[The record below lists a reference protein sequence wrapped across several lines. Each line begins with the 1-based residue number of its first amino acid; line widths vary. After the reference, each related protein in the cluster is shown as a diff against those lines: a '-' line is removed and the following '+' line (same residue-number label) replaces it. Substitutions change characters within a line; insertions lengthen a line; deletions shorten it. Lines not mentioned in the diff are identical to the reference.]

1 MGMLGT
7 SEAARAIHAECVGKD
22 VTFSGV
28 ATDSRAIKTGDLF
41 VALKG
46 DKFDGHEFVEK
57 ALAAG
62 AVAVMVDHR
71 MPGDMPAIVV
81 ADTRLGLGELA
92 AHWRSRF
99 SMPVVA
105 VTGSNG
111 KTTVKEMIASILQAS
126 CEPAVANAE
135 TQVLA
140 TQGNLNN
147 DIGMPLTL
155 LGLRKQH
162 RYAVIE
168 MGMNHPGEIAYLSKL
183 AKPDVAVINNA
194 HAAHLEGLKTVEE
207 VARAKGEIFEGLQQD
222 GVAVINADDAYAP
235 LWQKMAAGHRVIE
248 FGLKQAAAVTAT
260 CRLSVT
266 GSEVLMRIPQGEV
279 AVSLQ
284 VPGLH
289 NVRNALAATAVAVAL
304 NIPGQAIAE
313 GLAKFAGVKG
323 RLQRKHG
330 LHGAV
335 LIDDTYNANPDSVKA
350 AIAVLAA
357 APGKKILVLGD
368 MGELGPGAVEL
379 HAEIG
384 AQAKQAG
391 LDMLFALGDLS
402 RHAVESFGTGGM
414 YFERIQELLADLE
427 NLLTAEATV
436 LIKGSRFMQMERVVK
451 SFEVRN
457 EK

>member
-1 MGMLGT
+1 MGMLST
-7 SEAARAIHAECVGKD
+7 SEAAKAIHAECIGND
-22 VTFSGV
+22 VTFNRV
-28 ATDSRAIKTGDLF
+28 TTDSRAIQPGDLF

-62 AVAVMVDHR
+62 AVAVMVDHKL
-71 MPGDMPAIVV
+71 PGAMSAIVV
-81 ADTRLGLGELA
+81 PDTKLGLGALA
-92 AHWRSRF
+92 AYWRSLF
-99 SMPVVA
+99 SIPVVA

-111 KTTVKEMIASILQAS
+111 KTTVKEMIAAILRAS
-126 CEPAVANAE
+126 CEQGEADE
-135 TQVLA
+135 CVLA

-155 LGLRKQH
+155 LGLRTNH

-183 AKPDVAVINNA
+183 AKPDVAIINNA
-194 HAAHLEGLKTVEE
+194 HAAHLEGLKNVEE
-207 VARAKGEIFEGLQQD
+207 VARAKGEIFEGLKQD
-222 GVAVINADDAYAP
+222 GVAVINADDAHAA
-235 LWQKMAAGHRVIE
+235 LWENLAAGRRVIN
-248 FGLKQAAAVTAT
+248 FGLQKPAAVSAT
-260 CRLSVT
+260 CQLSVT
-266 GSEVLMRIPQGEV
+266 GSAVVLRTAQGEV

-289 NVRNALAATAVAVAL
+289 NVRNALAATGVAVAL
-304 NIPGQAIAE
+304 NVPAEAIAK
-313 GLAKFAGVKG
+313 GLAMFAGVKG

-330 LHGAV
+330 LHGAT

-357 APGKKILVLGD
+357 APGKKIMVMGD

-384 AQAKQAG
+384 AQAKKAG
-391 LDMLFALGDLS
+391 IDKLFALGDLS
-402 RHAVESFGTGGM
+402 RHAVKEFGTGAF

-427 NLLTAEATV
+427 NQLTPEATV

-451 SFEVRN
+451 SFEARN
-457 EK
+457 QE